1 MSLNKGLITER
12 INQCYSETY
21 KTVKKEDDSETQ
33 VIILNSP
40 TNLKDSNCA
49 ECTDPFY
56 LLKGVKEK

>member
-49 ECTDPFY
+49 ECTDPFH
-56 LLKGVKEK
+56 L